1 MFSKVDLK
9 QAFQQVC
16 VDESSQ
22 EKTAIIT
29 TLGIY
34 KFLPMPYGLKNA
46 AQCFQRNVHQLL
58 SDLPFAHFVY
68 MDDVIVGS
76 GNKEDHIRDL
86 GCLFQRMKEAGLL
99 LNKDKCVLGRSSIKF
114 LGHIVDSQ
122 GISIPPDRVDD
133 IKRFPQPKTPKELE
147 RFLGICAFFHRFV
160 PHASGKM
167 ASLTRLKNI
176 SRQKEF
182 DKAWHPE
189 HDEAFADVKAAIAT
203 ATLLVH
209 PQPDAPTEIWCDASN
224 IAVGAVLVQLQHGIW
239 NPLSFW
245 SRQLNNA
252 QRNYSATDRE
262 LLAVSYAVDKFRSY
276 IEGQPIV
283 VRTDHKPL
291 VGSVT
296 KKADTALPIPRRHL
310 LKIAQFV
317 DQLHYLKAERNGVAD
332 ALSRVRLQR
341 KVATATNAIGIWM
354 SEQDDIADTLPTE
367 GSHYAIQEDALVD
380 QTFLQQRK
388 RQRDMHNKQ
397 LRAPVIAPAP
407 MTTQVSSETQS
418 VSPSFSPLEGEPHT
432 SSSAHHDTC
441 TSSVQACS
449 AIFTPKQAQF
459 VVLPSPPDIRSAQ
472 EHDQPLQ
479 NWITHH
485 RYSATRFKPDL
496 IECEDGTSLWADV
509 SATPAR
515 IIVPTSL
522 QRIVFDSLHR
532 IAHPGLKAGLMLIKR
547 SYWWQGISKNVA
559 RWTKSCAAC
568 QKAKIHVHTKM
579 PLERLPAPTKRFSHI
594 HIDLV
599 GPLNP
604 PCEGK
609 NTLLTI
615 IDRWTGWPEAF
626 PMTMHGD
633 AANAK
638 ACAKVLVREWLSRW
652 GMPDIMTSD
661 RGSQFVSDL

>member
-1 MFSKVDLK
+1 MS
-9 QAFQQVC
+9 
-16 VDESSQ
+16 
-22 EKTAIIT
+22 
-29 TLGIY
+29 
-34 KFLPMPYGLKNA
+34 
-46 AQCFQRNVHQLL
+46 
-58 SDLPFAHFVY
+58 
-68 MDDVIVGS
+68 
-76 GNKEDHIRDL
+76 
-86 GCLFQRMKEAGLL
+86 LFQRMKEAGLL

-182 DKAWHPE
+182 HEAWFPE

-239 NPLSFW
+239 KPLSFW
-245 SRQLNNA
+245 SRQLNNT

-262 LLAVSYAVDKFRSY
+262 LLAVSNAVDKFRSY
-276 IEGQPIV
+276 LEGQPIV

-296 KKADTALPIPRRHL
+296 KKADTALPVPRRHL

-317 DQLHYLKAERNGVAD
+317 DQLHYMKAERNGVAD
-332 ALSRVRLQR
+332 ALSRVRLQS
-341 KVATATNAIGIWM
+341 KVTTATNGIWM
-354 SEQDDIADTLPTE
+354 SEQDDVADTLPTE

-380 QTFLQQRK
+380 QAFLQQRK

-397 LRAPVIAPAP
+397 LLASVIAPATLTL
-407 MTTQVSSETQS
+407 TTQVSSETQS
-418 VSPSFSPLEGEPHT
+418 VSPPFSPHEGEPHT
-432 SSSAHHDTC
+432 SSSADHDTC

-472 EHDQPLQ
+472 EHDEPLQ

-485 RYSATRFKPDL
+485 RSSATRFKPDL
-496 IECEDGTSLWADV
+496 IECEYGTSLWADV

-515 IIVPTSL
+515 ILVPTSL

-547 SYWWQGISKNVA
+547 SYWWQGISKDVA

-638 ACAKVLVREWLSRW
+638 ACAKGASARVAIQMGRARHYDIRLRITIRVGLVLGGLQ
-652 GMPDIMTSD
+652 PDGYCARPNDKLPPSA
-661 RGSQFVSDL
+661 QWEN

>member
-1 MFSKVDLK
+1 
-9 QAFQQVC
+9 
-16 VDESSQ
+16 
-22 EKTAIIT
+22 
-29 TLGIY
+29 
-34 KFLPMPYGLKNA
+34 
-46 AQCFQRNVHQLL
+46 
-58 SDLPFAHFVY
+58 
-68 MDDVIVGS
+68 
-76 GNKEDHIRDL
+76 
-86 GCLFQRMKEAGLL
+86 MKEAGLP

-122 GISIPPDRVDD
+122 GISIPPDRLDD
-133 IKRFPQPKTPKELE
+133 IKRFPRPKTPKELE

-182 DKAWHPE
+182 DAPWLPE
-189 HDEAFADVKAAIAT
+189 HGEAFADVKTAVAN

-209 PQPDAPTEIWCDASN
+209 PQSDAPTEIWCHASN

-239 NPLSFW
+239 KPLSFW
-245 SRQLNNA
+245 SRQLNSA

-262 LLAVSYAVDKFRSY
+262 LLAVSYNVDKLRSY
-276 IEGQPIV
+276 LGGQPIV
-283 VRTDHKPL
+283 VRRDHKPL

-310 LKIAQFV
+310 LRMAQCV

-332 ALSRVRLQR
+332 ALSRMRLQC

-354 SEQDDIADTLPTE
+354 SEQDDVADTLPTE
-367 GSHYAIQEDALVD
+367 GSPYAIPEDALVD
-380 QTFLQQRK
+380 LTFLQQRK
-388 RQRDMHNKQ
+388 RQRDVHNKQ
-397 LRAPVIAPAP
+397 LRTPVFAPDL

-418 VSPSFSPLEGEPHT
+418 VSPPFSPLEGEPHT
-432 SSSAHHDTC
+432 SSSAGHDTC

-449 AIFTPKQAQF
+449 ALFTPKQAHF
-459 VVLPSPPDIRSAQ
+459 VVLPSSPDIRSAQ

-485 RYSATRFKPDL
+485 RSSATRFKPDL
-496 IECEDGTSLWADV
+496 IECEYGTSWWADV
-509 SATPAR
+509 SATPVC
-515 IIVPTSL
+515 ILVPTSL

-532 IAHPGLKAGLMLIKR
+532 IAHPGFKAGLMLIKR
-547 SYWWQGISKNVA
+547 SYLWQGISKDVA
-559 RWTKSCAAC
+559 RWTKSCTAC
-568 QKAKIHVHTKM
+568 QQAKIHVHTKM

-609 NTLLTI
+609 NTLLTN
-615 IDRWTGWPEAF
+615 IDRWTGWPDYDIR
-626 PMTMHGD
+626 PRITVRVGLVVGGLQPD
-633 AANAK
+633 GY
-638 ACAKVLVREWLSRW
+638 CARPNDKLPPSAQWE
-652 GMPDIMTSD
+652 D
-661 RGSQFVSDL
+661 